1 MRTQNL
7 LFVMV
12 LLGMASNG
20 YCLSVLEYP
29 YAPYN
34 LGKLDPQITGW
45 PLIDSELTWVSKT
58 EYTRKPGHEASQHLP
73 AMWPVT
79 QTAAH
84 WKGKDPA
91 SAQKNVWIDH
101 HATLVAQVQAAKKEK
116 DERGDIDI
124 VLFGDSITQG
134 WGGGF
139 DGQPFNSAWKK
150 HFSTLRTLNLGIGG
164 DRVENILW
172 RLDHGAVDGI
182 SPKIV
187 ILLIGVNNAPLVTAN
202 GIPVESVAMGI
213 SLVVK
218 NLRARCPQT
227 KVLVMH
233 LLPAFKPGGVVH
245 EDIKRINHTVAEQ
258 KLDADPQ
265 VFYLDLWRDFTN
277 QEGSLTVDAYSDGHL
292 HLGAVG
298 YERYAAKL
306 KPMVD
311 RLLAD
316 QAVNTQTRSPQ
327 QNNLL
332 NK

>member
-1 MRTQNL
+1 MRKYRL
-7 LFVMV
+7 LLAIV
-12 LLGMASNG
+12 LLGMVSNG
-20 YCLSVLEYP
+20 YSLSVIEYP

-45 PLIDSELTWVSKT
+45 PISDAELTWVTKT

-79 QTAAH
+79 PTAAH

-91 SAQKNVWIDH
+91 SAQQNVWINH

-116 DERGDIDI
+116 DEKGDVDI
-124 VLFGDSITQG
+124 VLLGDSITQG

-139 DGQPFNSAWKK
+139 DGQSFNEAWKK
-150 HFSTLRTLNLGIGG
+150 NFPALRTLNLGIGG

-172 RLDHGAVDGI
+172 RLDHGALDGI

-202 GIPVESVAMGI
+202 GIPVEAVATGI

-227 KVLVMH
+227 NVVVMH
-233 LLPAFKPGGVVH
+233 VLPAFNPGSVVH
-245 EDIKRINHTVAEQ
+245 EDIKRINHAVVEQ

-265 VFYLDLWRDFTN
+265 VFYLDLWREFTN
-277 QEGSLTVDAYSDGHL
+277 QDGSLMVEAYSDGHL
-292 HLGAVG
+292 HLGGVG

-311 RLLAD
+311 RLLIG
-316 QAVNTQTRSPQ
+316 QAVNPQKSSPQ
-327 QNNLL
+327 L